1 MSERPFLRL
10 AAVALYVALVAAC
23 GGSDS
28 VDPPAPTPPT
38 PPPVSP
44 PSTPEQTPSAYL
56 QTLPQWV
63 EFSPPVAAVAPTK
76 IAETAES
83 KETIDNVPVIDP
95 TTKAVIGY
103 RTEDYTCAS
112 TSFSMKDTPEKIA
125 MFSPDREILWPG
137 ALIQGRS
144 HRDGVGSLLPLV
156 IGERTAIKVS
166 IPSLATSDNFR
177 VVDTPDQAEVN
188 QAIGSMVSNATTANL
203 VTPST
208 IQFLME
214 DYDSEE
220 SFALKSKLSGKY
232 LGFRAS
238 ASASVDRKANERT
251 VMVYFYE
258 KMFEVVVEP
267 PQTPGSFFSEAFTR
281 EKLDEQIAMGRIG
294 PDNPPVYL
302 SNVVY
307 GRMMA
312 FTFTSTA
319 SSSEIRAALN
329 ASYKGIFSANF
340 SVDAEHAKILN
351 TAKITVTSLGGST
364 KASVAMIASGDWR
377 DYFKTDAPLTT
388 AYPISYTFRNLGDG
402 SIASVAEGTK
412 YTIKECQLDT
422 TAFTGFVLDSF
433 ETDVGGWTA
442 QNPPLVLDW
451 GKPTTPQSVF
461 YGYIH
466 AQHTNEL
473 VNANFL
479 YDVGYIAAPAHFEG
493 AKSDFYRGE
502 LTFWYKPEENLINKN
517 TGIYCYQPPA
527 FFLPRICWTDLVV
540 TSVPLSSDFKVKT
553 DDSVTT
559 FDQVVL
565 RGGTPPFAILT
576 LTYNPIDVEVPREW
590 KKHAF
595 ALTNDPVRSAC
606 DPATSTRG
614 CWMVEEK
621 VATEEQIRYVLSN
634 VTDLRIRASYPV
646 TRRLCTLPTPGPADM
661 EGCTDWVHV
670 PYGYVGGYFDE
681 VKLSLD

>member
-1 MSERPFLRL
+1 MRVRPLLRT
-10 AAVALYVALVAAC
+10 AAIALSAALIAAC
-23 GGSDS
+23 GGGD
-28 VDPPAPTPPT
+28 DPAPLTQPVPVN
-38 PPPVSP
+38 PPV
-44 PSTPEQTPSAYL
+44 TPEPSPSSYL
-56 QTLPQWV
+56 QALPKWDQ
-63 EFSPPVAAVAPTK
+63 FSPPVADTAPTK
-76 IAETAES
+76 VGDTTPS
-83 KETIDNVPVIDP
+83 KETLENVPVIDP
-95 TTKAVIGY
+95 TTKGVIGY

-112 TSFSMKDTPEKIA
+112 TTFSMKATPEKIA

-144 HRDGVGSLLPLV
+144 HRDGLGSLLPLV
-156 IGERTAIKVS
+156 IGERTPIKVS
-166 IPSLATSDNFR
+166 IPSLASNDNFR
-177 VVDTPDQAEVN
+177 VVETPDQAEVN
-188 QAIGSMVSNATTANL
+188 QAIGSMVSNATTSNL

-208 IQFLME
+208 IQFVME

-220 SFALKSKLSGKY
+220 SFALKSSLSGKY
-232 LGFRAS
+232 LGFQAS

-251 VMVYFYE
+251 IMVYFYE

-281 EKLDEQIAMGRIG
+281 QKLDEQVAMGRIG

-312 FTFTSTA
+312 FTFTSSA
-319 SSSEIRAALN
+319 SSSQIRAALN
-329 ASYKGIFSANF
+329 ASYKGIFSASF
-340 SVDAEHAKILN
+340 KVDGEHEKILN
-351 TAKITVTSLGGST
+351 SAKITVTSLGGST
-364 KASVAMIASGDWR
+364 KATVAMIASGDWR
-377 DYFKTDAPLTT
+377 EYFKSDVPLTA

-412 YTIKECQLDT
+412 YTVKECQLDT

-433 ETDVGGWTA
+433 ETDAGGWTV
-442 QNPPLVLDW
+442 QEPLALSW

-461 YGYIH
+461 YGYVH
-466 AQHTNEL
+466 AQHTNAL
-473 VNANFL
+473 VDENFL
-479 YDVGYIAAPAHFEG
+479 YDVGYIAAPAHFED

-517 TGIYCYQPPA
+517 TGTYCFRPVI
-527 FFLPRICWTDLVV
+527 FLPKICWTGLVIS
-540 TSVPLSSDFKVKT
+540 SVPLSSDFKVRT
-553 DDSVTT
+553 DDAVTT

-576 LTYNPIDVEVPREW
+576 LTYNPKDVEVPREW
-590 KKHAF
+590 KKHVV
-595 ALTNDPVRSAC
+595 ALTNDPMRSAC
-606 DPATSTRG
+606 DPAASTRG
-614 CWMVEEK
+614 CWMVEDK
-621 VATEEQIRYVLSN
+621 VATEEQIRYVLSK

-646 TRRLCTLPTPGPADM
+646 TRRLCSAPTPGPADDPT
-661 EGCTDWVHV
+661 CTEWVEA

-681 VKLSLD
+681 VKLSLN

>member
-1 MSERPFLRL
+1 MRTIVFLRL
-10 AAVALYVALVAAC
+10 AAIAICAAFMAGC
-23 GGSDS
+23 GGSDGAATPDS
-28 VDPPAPTPPT
+28 APA
-38 PPPVSP
+38 PVSP
-44 PSTPEQTPSAYL
+44 PSVPEQSPGAYL
-56 QTLPQWV
+56 QVLPKW
-63 EFSPPVAAVAPTK
+63 EKFSPPVAEVAPTK
-76 IAETAES
+76 VADTVTS
-83 KETIDNVPVIDP
+83 KETLENVPVIDP
-95 TTKAVIGY
+95 TTKGVIGY

-112 TSFSMKDTPEKIA
+112 TSFTMKDTPEKIA
-125 MFSPDREILWPG
+125 MFSPDREMLWPG

-144 HRDGVGSLLPLV
+144 HRDGIGALLPLV

-166 IPSLATSDNFR
+166 IPSLSTSDNFR

-220 SFALKSKLSGKY
+220 SFALKANLSGKY
-232 LGFRAS
+232 LGFQAS

-267 PQTPGSFFSEAFTR
+267 PQTPGSFFSEGFTR
-281 EKLDEQIAMGRIG
+281 QKLDEQIALGRIG

-319 SSSEIRAALN
+319 SASEIRAALN
-329 ASYKGIFSANF
+329 ASYKGIFSASF
-340 SVDAEHAKILN
+340 SVDEAHAKILN

-377 DYFKTDAPLTT
+377 DYFKSDAPLTT

-402 SIASVAEGTK
+402 SIASVAEGTQ

-433 ETDVGGWTA
+433 ETDVGGWTV
-442 QNPPLVLDW
+442 QNPPLLLEW

-466 AQHTNEL
+466 AKHTNEL
-473 VNANFL
+473 VNTNFL
-479 YDVGYIAAPAHFEG
+479 YDVGYISAPAHFEG

-502 LTFWYKPEENLINKN
+502 LTFWYKPEENLINKSVG
-517 TGIYCYQPPA
+517 TYCYKPA
-527 FFLPRICWTDLVV
+527 FFLPPICWTSLVE
-540 TSVPLSSDFKVKT
+540 TSVALSGDFNVKT
-553 DDSVTT
+553 DDAVTT
-559 FDQVVL
+559 FDQIVL
-565 RGGTPPFAILT
+565 RGGTPPFAVLT
-576 LTYNPIDVEVPREW
+576 LTYNPKAADVPREW
-590 KKHAF
+590 KKHSF
-595 ALTNDPVRSAC
+595 ALTNDLGRSAC
-606 DPATSTRG
+606 DATVSSRG

-621 VATEEQIRYVLSN
+621 IATEEQIRYVLAN

-646 TRRLCTLPTPGPADM
+646 TRRLCTLPTPGPADLP
-661 EGCTDWVHV
+661 GCTDWVDA

-681 VKLSLD
+681 VKLSLN

>member
-1 MSERPFLRL
+1 MNKRAYLRWTAAAMS
-10 AAVALYVALVAAC
+10 AVFIASC
-23 GGSDS
+23 GGSD
-28 VDPPAPTPPT
+28 DAPAPAPAPATA
-38 PPPVSP
+38 
-44 PSTPEQTPSAYL
+44 PEQSPGSYL
-56 QTLPQWV
+56 QALPKWEQ
-63 EFSPPVAAVAPTK
+63 FSPPVAAAAPAK
-76 IAETAES
+76 IGGTVQT
-83 KETIDNVPVIDP
+83 KETLQNVPVIDP
-95 TTKAVIGY
+95 TTKGIIGY

-112 TSFSMKDTPEKIA
+112 TSFSMKETPEKLA

-137 ALIQGRS
+137 AMIQGRS
-144 HRDGVGSLLPLV
+144 HRDGLGSLLPLV
-156 IGERTAIKVS
+156 ISERTPIKVS
-166 IPSLATSDNFR
+166 IPSLATNDNFR
-177 VVDTPDQAEVN
+177 VVGAPDQAEVN

-232 LGFRAS
+232 MGFRAS

-267 PQTPGSFFSEAFTR
+267 PQTPGSFFSAGFTQQ
-281 EKLDEQIAMGRIG
+281 KLEEQIAMGRIG

-319 SSSEIRAALN
+319 SASEIRAALN
-329 ASYKGIFSANF
+329 ASYKGIFSASF
-340 SVDAEHAKILN
+340 SVDAEHAKVLN

-364 KASVAMIASGDWR
+364 KASIAMIASGDWR
-377 DYFKTDAPLTT
+377 DYFKSEAPLTT

-402 SIASVAEGTK
+402 SIAKVAEGTQ

-433 ETDVGGWTA
+433 EVDAGDWTV
-442 QNPPLVLDW
+442 QSPPLLLDW
-451 GKPTTPQSVF
+451 GKPTTPQSIF

-466 AQHTNEL
+466 ARHTNEL
-473 VNANFL
+473 VNSDFL
-479 YDVGYIAAPAHFEG
+479 YDVGYISAPAHFEG

-502 LTFWYKPEENLINKN
+502 LSFWYKPEESLINKSP
-517 TGIYCYQPPA
+517 GVYCFRPV
-527 FFLPRICWTDLVV
+527 FFLPPTCWSGLVES
-540 TSVPLSSDFKVKT
+540 SVPLGSDFTVAT
-553 DDSVTT
+553 DDSVTA
-559 FDQVVL
+559 FDQVVM

-576 LTYNPIDVEVPREW
+576 LTYNPKDVHVPREW
-590 KKHAF
+590 KKHVF
-595 ALTNDPVRSAC
+595 ALTNDPLRSAC
-606 DPATSTRG
+606 DPAGSTRS

-621 VATEEQIRYVLSN
+621 VATEEQIRYVLAN
-634 VTDLRIRASYPV
+634 ITDLRIRASYPV
-646 TRRLCTLPTPGPADM
+646 KRRLCTLPTPGPADQ
-661 EGCTDWVHV
+661 EGCTDWVDA

-681 VKLSLD
+681 VKLSLN